1 MKRLT
6 ALVLAIGVLAAAC
19 SSTSAA
25 ETTTT
30 VTFAPIET
38 TSTVAPTTTAVP
50 ETTTTELPTTTEP
63 VDDQPPVVETAPADG
78 DVVDTFKVEFVGTT
92 EPEAQVTV
100 NGGPV
105 ELDAE
110 GSFTVMLASDLGTN
124 DVVIE
129 AADELGN
136 SGVTNVSYSF
146 EPEDGWIA
154 AVGDSVMLGS
164 KDELEKRIGPGTVDA
179 TVSRQ
184 FGDAPSLVSRLL
196 ARPVPPQVI
205 VVHLGTNGPV
215 QERHFEALM
224 EIAADVPLMVFINA
238 HVPTRNW
245 ESTTNSEL
253 AAGVERYD
261 NAVLVDWHTPTKGR
275 SDLFAADNF
284 HPKQPGRVIY
294 AELVAEAIF
303 PNWEP
308 LEGSS

>member
-6 ALVLAIGVLAAAC
+6 AFVLASGVIAAAC
-19 SSTSAA
+19 SSSSAA

-30 VTFAPIET
+30 DTFAPIET
-38 TSTVAPTTTAVP
+38 TTTVAPETTVAA
-50 ETTTTELPTTTEP
+50 ETTTSEATTTTEP
-63 VDDQPPVVETAPADG
+63 VDDQSPVVETTPADG
-78 DVVDTFKVEFVGTT
+78 DVIDTYMVEFVGTT
-92 EPEAQVTV
+92 EPGAEVAV
-100 NGGPV
+100 NGEPV
-105 ELDAE
+105 ALDAD
-110 GSFTVMLASDLGTN
+110 GSFAVMLASDLGEN
-124 DVVIE
+124 EVSVE
-129 AADELGN
+129 AADDLGN
-136 SGVTNVSYSF
+136 SETSKVTYTF

-154 AVGDSVMLGS
+154 AIGDSVMLGS

-184 FGDAPSLVSRLL
+184 FGDAPNLVSRLL

-224 EIAADVPLMVFINA
+224 EIAAEVPLMVFINA
-238 HVPTRNW
+238 HVPTRSW

-294 AELVAEAIF
+294 AELVAEAVY

-308 LEGSS
+308 LEG

>member
-1 MKRLT
+1 MKRLMT
-6 ALVLAIGVLAAAC
+6 LVVASGVLAAAC
-19 SSTSAA
+19 TSTSAA

-30 VTFAPIET
+30 ATFAPIET
-38 TSTVAPTTTAVP
+38 TNTVAPETTVAA
-50 ETTTTELPTTTEP
+50 ETTTTEPPTTTGP
-63 VDDQPPVVETAPADG
+63 VDDQPPAVETTPGDG
-78 DVVDTFKVEFVGTT
+78 DVVDTFMVEFVGTT

-100 NGGPV
+100 NGEPM

-110 GSFTVMLASDLGTN
+110 GSFAVMLPSDIGDN
-124 DVVIE
+124 EVSIE
-129 AADELGN
+129 AVDEVGN
-136 SGVTNVSYSF
+136 SEVRTVSYSF

-196 ARPVPPQVI
+196 ARPAPPQVI

-224 EIAADVPLMVFINA
+224 DIAADVPLMVFINA

-253 AAGVERYD
+253 AAGVDRYD

-308 LEGSS
+308 LDG

>member
-1 MKRLT
+1 MR
-6 ALVLAIGVLAAAC
+6 
-19 SSTSAA
+19 
-25 ETTTT
+25 
-30 VTFAPIET
+30 
-38 TSTVAPTTTAVP
+38 
-50 ETTTTELPTTTEP
+50 
-63 VDDQPPVVETAPADG
+63 
-78 DVVDTFKVEFVGTT
+78 
-92 EPEAQVTV
+92 
-100 NGGPV
+100 
-105 ELDAE
+105 
-110 GSFTVMLASDLGTN
+110 
-124 DVVIE
+124 
-129 AADELGN
+129 
-136 SGVTNVSYSF
+136 
-146 EPEDGWIA
+146 
-154 AVGDSVMLGS
+154 LGS
-164 KDELEKRIGPGTVDA
+164 KDELEKRIGLGTVDA

-184 FGDAPSLVSRLL
+184 FGDAPNLVSRLL

-253 AAGVERYD
+253 AAGVDRYD
-261 NAVLVDWHTPTKGR
+261 NAVLVDWHTPTEGR

-308 LEGSS
+308 LDA

>member
-6 ALVLAIGVLAAAC
+6 ALVMAFGVLAAAC
-19 SSTSAA
+19 SSSSAA

-30 VTFAPIET
+30 TSAGFAPIAT
-38 TSTVAPTTTAVP
+38 TSTVAPETTAAP
-50 ETTTTELPTTTEP
+50 ETTTTEPPTTTEP
-63 VDDQPPVVETAPADG
+63 VDDQPPVVEVTPADG
-78 DVVDTFKVEFVGTT
+78 AVVDTFMVPFGGTT
-92 EPEAQVTV
+92 EPGADVTV
-100 NGGPV
+100 NGVPM

-110 GSFTVMLASDLGTN
+110 GSFAVMLASDLGEN
-124 DVVIE
+124 DVTIE

-136 SGVTNVSYSF
+136 TGVTDVTYTF
-146 EPEDGWIA
+146 EPADGWIA
-154 AVGDSVMLGS
+154 AIGDSVMLGS

-184 FGDAPSLVSRLL
+184 FGDAPSLVSKLL

-245 ESTTNSEL
+245 ESTTNNEI
-253 AAGVERYD
+253 AAGVERHD

-303 PNWEP
+303 PNWES
-308 LEGSS
+308 LDE

>member
-1 MKRLT
+1 M
-6 ALVLAIGVLAAAC
+6 ALVLAGGVLATAC
-19 SSTSAA
+19 SSSSAA
-25 ETTTT
+25 ETTTTT

-38 TSTVAPTTTAVP
+38 TSTVAPETTATADT
-50 ETTTTELPTTTEP
+50 TTTTEPPTPTEP
-63 VDDQPPVVETAPADG
+63 VDDQPPVVETTPADG
-78 DVVDTFKVEFVGTT
+78 DVVDTFMVEFAGTT
-92 EPEAQVTV
+92 EPGAEVTV
-100 NGGPV
+100 NGEPV
-105 ELDAE
+105 ELDND
-110 GSFTVMLASDLGTN
+110 GSFAVMLASDLGENEVT
-124 DVVIE
+124 IE

-136 SGVTNVSYSF
+136 AGAANLTYTF

-154 AVGDSVMLGS
+154 AIGDSVMLGS
-164 KDELEKRIGPGTVDA
+164 KEELEKRIGPGTVDA

-184 FGDAPSLVSRLL
+184 FGDAPSLVSQLL

-224 EIAADVPLMVFINA
+224 EIAANVPLMVFINA

-253 AAGVERYD
+253 AAGVERHD

-303 PNWEP
+303 PNWES
-308 LEGSS
+308 LDG

>member
-1 MKRLT
+1 MKRLM
-6 ALVLAIGVLAAAC
+6 ALVLKGSVLAVAC
-19 SSTSAA
+19 SSSSAA

-30 VTFAPIET
+30 DSFAPIET
-38 TSTVAPTTTAVP
+38 TSTAAP
-50 ETTTTELPTTTEP
+50 ETTVAAETSTTEPPTTTEP
-63 VDDQPPVVETAPADG
+63 VDDEPPVVETTPADD
-78 DVVDTFKVEFVGTT
+78 DVIGTFKVDFVGTT
-92 EPEAQVTV
+92 EPEARVTV
-100 NGGPV
+100 NGEPV

-110 GSFTVMLASDLGTN
+110 GSFTVMLASDFGDN
-124 DVVIE
+124 EVAIE

-136 SGVTNVSYSF
+136 TGVTNVSYAF

-164 KDELEKRIGPGTVDA
+164 MEELEKRIGAGTVDA
-179 TVSRQ
+179 IVSRQ
-184 FGDAPSLVSRLL
+184 FGDAPSLVSGLL
-196 ARPVPPQVI
+196 TRSVPPQVI
-205 VVHLGTNGPV
+205 VLHLGTNGPV

-261 NAVLVDWHTPTKGR
+261 KAVLVDWPTPTEGR

-308 LEGSS
+308 LDG

>member
-1 MKRLT
+1 MKRLMT
-6 ALVLAIGVLAAAC
+6 LVVASGVLAAAC
-19 SSTSAA
+19 TSTSAA

-30 VTFAPIET
+30 ETFAPIET
-38 TSTVAPTTTAVP
+38 TSTVAP
-50 ETTTTELPTTTEP
+50 ETTLAAEPPTTEPPTTTES
-63 VDDQPPVVETAPADG
+63 VDDQPPVVETTPADG
-78 DVVDTFKVEFVGTT
+78 DVVDTFMVEFVGTT
-92 EPEAQVTV
+92 ETEAQVMV
-100 NGGPV
+100 NGEPV
-105 ELDAE
+105 ELDAD
-110 GSFTVMLASDLGTN
+110 GSFSVMLASDLGDN
-124 DVVIE
+124 EVSIEVV
-129 AADELGN
+129 DELGN
-136 SGVTNVSYSF
+136 TGATTVSYSF

-164 KDELEKRIGPGTVDA
+164 KEELEKRIGPGTVDA
-179 TVSRQ
+179 TVSQQ

-196 ARPVPPQVI
+196 ARPIPPQVI

-308 LEGSS
+308 LDS

>member
-1 MKRLT
+1 MKRLMT
-6 ALVLAIGVLAAAC
+6 LVVASGVLAAAC
-19 SSTSAA
+19 TSTSAA

-30 VTFAPIET
+30 ATFAPIET
-38 TSTVAPTTTAVP
+38 TSTVALETTVAA
-50 ETTTTELPTTTEP
+50 ETTTTEPSTTTEP
-63 VDDQPPVVETAPADG
+63 VDDQPPTVETTPADG
-78 DVVDTFKVEFVGTT
+78 DVVDTFMVEFVGTT
-92 EPEAQVTV
+92 EPEAQVMV
-100 NGGPV
+100 NGEPV
-105 ELDAE
+105 ELDAD
-110 GSFTVMLASDLGTN
+110 GSFAVMLASDLGDN
-124 DVVIE
+124 EVSIE
-129 AADELGN
+129 AVDELGN
-136 SGVTNVSYSF
+136 TGVTTVSYSF
-146 EPEDGWIA
+146 EPADGWIA

-164 KDELEKRIGPGTVDA
+164 KEELEKRIGPGTVDA

-196 ARPVPPQVI
+196 ARPIPPQVI

-253 AAGVERYD
+253 SAGVDRYD

-303 PNWEP
+303 PNWKP
-308 LEGSS
+308 LDS

>member
-1 MKRLT
+1 MT
-6 ALVLAIGVLAAAC
+6 LAVASGVLAAAC
-19 SSTSAA
+19 TSTSAA

-30 VTFAPIET
+30 ATFAPIET
-38 TSTVAPTTTAVP
+38 TSTVAPETTVAA
-50 ETTTTELPTTTEP
+50 ETTTTEPPTTTEP
-63 VDDQPPVVETAPADG
+63 VDDQPPAVETTPADG
-78 DVVDTFKVEFVGTT
+78 DVVVTFMVEFVGTT

-100 NGGPV
+100 NGEPM

-110 GSFTVMLASDLGTN
+110 GSFAVMLPSDLGDN
-124 DVVIE
+124 EVSIE
-129 AADELGN
+129 AVDELGN
-136 SGVTNVSYSF
+136 SEVTTVSYSF

-253 AAGVERYD
+253 AAGVDRYD

-284 HPKQPGRVIY
+284 HPKPPGRVIY

-308 LEGSS
+308 LDG

>member
-1 MKRLT
+1 MKRLM
-6 ALVLAIGVLAAAC
+6 AFVLAGGVLAAAC
-19 SSTSAA
+19 SSSSAA

-30 VTFAPIET
+30 DTFAPIET
-38 TSTVAPTTTAVP
+38 TTTAAPETTVAA
-50 ETTTTELPTTTEP
+50 ETTTTEPRTTTEP
-63 VDDQPPVVETAPADG
+63 IDDEPPVVETTPASG
-78 DVVDTFKVEFVGTT
+78 DVIGMFMVEFVGTT
-92 EPEAQVTV
+92 EPKARVTV
-100 NGGPV
+100 NGEPV

-110 GSFTVMLASDLGTN
+110 GSFAVMLASDLGDN
-124 DVVIE
+124 EVAIE

-136 SGVTNVSYSF
+136 TGVTKVSYSF

-164 KDELEKRIGPGTVDA
+164 KEELEKRIGPGTVDA

-205 VVHLGTNGPV
+205 VLHLGTNGPV

-253 AAGVERYD
+253 AAGVDRYD
-261 NAVLVDWHTPTKGR
+261 NAVLVDWHTPTEGR

-308 LEGSS
+308 LDG

>member
-1 MKRLT
+1 MKRLM
-6 ALVLAIGVLAAAC
+6 AGVLAVGVLAAAC

-38 TSTVAPTTTAVP
+38 TSTTAAATTTAAP
-50 ETTTTELPTTTEP
+50 ETTTTEPPTTTEP
-63 VDDQPPVVETAPADG
+63 IDDEPPVVETAPADG
-78 DVVDTFKVEFVGTT
+78 DVVDTYVVEFVGAT

-100 NGGPV
+100 NGEPV
-105 ELDAE
+105 ELDDR

-129 AADELGN
+129 ATDELGN
-136 SGVTNVSYSF
+136 TGVSNVSYSF
-146 EPEDGWIA
+146 EPDDGWIA
-154 AVGDSVMLGS
+154 AIGDSVMLGS
-164 KDELEKRIGPGTVDA
+164 KEELEKRIGSGTVDA

-184 FGDAPSLVSRLL
+184 FGDAPNLVSRLL
-196 ARPVPPQVI
+196 ARPIPPQVI

-215 QERHFEALM
+215 QERHFESLM
-224 EIAADVPLMVFINA
+224 EIAVDVPLMVFINA

-253 AAGVERYD
+253 AAGVERHD

-294 AELVAEAIF
+294 AELVAEAIY

-308 LEGSS
+308 LDG

>member
-1 MKRLT
+1 M
-6 ALVLAIGVLAAAC
+6 ALLLASGVLAAAC
-19 SSTSAA
+19 SSSSAA

-30 VTFAPIET
+30 DTFAPIET
-38 TSTVAPTTTAVP
+38 TSTVAPETTVMA
-50 ETTTTELPTTTEP
+50 ETTTSEPPTTTEP
-63 VDDQPPVVETAPADG
+63 VDDQPPAVETTPADG
-78 DVVDTFKVEFVGTT
+78 DVVDTYMVEFAGIT
-92 EPEAQVTV
+92 EPGAQVTV
-100 NGGPV
+100 NGESV
-105 ELDAE
+105 ELDTE
-110 GSFTVMLASDLGTN
+110 GSFSVMLASDLGEN
-124 DVVIE
+124 EVSVE

-136 SGVTNVSYSF
+136 SETTKLTYTF

-154 AVGDSVMLGS
+154 AIGDSVMLGS
-164 KDELEKRIGPGTVDA
+164 KDELEKRIGSGTVDA

-196 ARPVPPQVI
+196 ARPAPPQVI

-245 ESTTNSEL
+245 ESTTNSQL

-284 HPKQPGRVIY
+284 HPTQPGRVIY

-303 PNWEP
+303 PNWES
-308 LEGSS
+308 LDG

>member
-1 MKRLT
+1 MKRLM
-6 ALVLAIGVLAAAC
+6 ALVLAGGVLATAC
-19 SSTSAA
+19 SSSSAA
-25 ETTTT
+25 ENTTTT

-38 TSTVAPTTTAVP
+38 TSTVAPATTAAAD
-50 ETTTTELPTTTEP
+50 TTTTEPPTTTEP
-63 VDDQPPVVETAPADG
+63 VDDQHPVVETTPADG
-78 DVVDTFKVEFVGTT
+78 DVVDTFMVEFAGTT

-100 NGGPV
+100 NGEPV
-105 ELDAE
+105 ELDND
-110 GSFTVMLASDLGTN
+110 GSFVLMLASDLGENEVT
-124 DVVIE
+124 IE

-136 SGVTNVSYSF
+136 AGTANVTYTF

-154 AVGDSVMLGS
+154 AIGDSVMLGS
-164 KDELEKRIGPGTVDA
+164 KEELEKRIGPGTVDA

-184 FGDAPSLVSRLL
+184 FSDAPSLVSQLL

-224 EIAADVPLMVFINA
+224 EIAANVPLMVFINA

-253 AAGVERYD
+253 AAGVERHD

-303 PNWEP
+303 PNWES
-308 LEGSS
+308 LDG

>member
-1 MKRLT
+1 MKRLMT
-6 ALVLAIGVLAAAC
+6 LVVASGVLAAAC
-19 SSTSAA
+19 TSTSAA

-30 VTFAPIET
+30 ATFAPIET
-38 TSTVAPTTTAVP
+38 TSTVAPETTVAV
-50 ETTTTELPTTTEP
+50 ETTTTEQPTTTEP
-63 VDDQPPVVETAPADG
+63 VDDQPPAVVTTPADG
-78 DVVDTFKVEFVGTT
+78 DVVDTFMVEFVGTT
-92 EPEAQVTV
+92 EPEAQVAV
-100 NGGPV
+100 NGEPM
-105 ELDAE
+105 ELDSE
-110 GSFTVMLASDLGTN
+110 GSFAVLLPSDLGDN
-124 DVVIE
+124 EVSIE
-129 AADELGN
+129 AVDELGN
-136 SGVTNVSYSF
+136 SEVTTVSYSF

-184 FGDAPSLVSRLL
+184 FGDAPNLVSRLL

-245 ESTTNSEL
+245 ESTTNNEL
-253 AAGVERYD
+253 AAGVDRYD
-261 NAVLVDWHTPTKGR
+261 NAVLVDWHTPTEGR

-308 LEGSS
+308 LDA

>member
-1 MKRLT
+1 MKRLMT
-6 ALVLAIGVLAAAC
+6 LVVASGVLAAAC
-19 SSTSAA
+19 TSTSAA

-30 VTFAPIET
+30 ETFAPIET
-38 TSTVAPTTTAVP
+38 TSTVAP
-50 ETTTTELPTTTEP
+50 ETTLAAEPPTTEPPTTTES
-63 VDDQPPVVETAPADG
+63 VDDQPPVVETTPADG
-78 DVVDTFKVEFVGTT
+78 DVVDTFMVEFVGTT
-92 EPEAQVTV
+92 ETEAQVMV
-100 NGGPV
+100 NGEPV
-105 ELDAE
+105 ELDAD
-110 GSFTVMLASDLGTN
+110 GSFSVMLASDLGDN
-124 DVVIE
+124 EVSIEVV
-129 AADELGN
+129 DELGN
-136 SGVTNVSYSF
+136 TGATTVSYSF

-164 KDELEKRIGPGTVDA
+164 KEELEKRIGPGTVDA

-196 ARPVPPQVI
+196 ARPIPPQVI

-308 LEGSS
+308 LDS

>member
-1 MKRLT
+1 MKRLM
-6 ALVLAIGVLAAAC
+6 ALVVAGGVLAAAC
-19 SSTSAA
+19 SSSSAA

-30 VTFAPIET
+30 DTFAPIET
-38 TSTVAPTTTAVP
+38 TSTVAPETTVVA
-50 ETTTTELPTTTEP
+50 ETTTSEPPTTTEP
-63 VDDQPPVVETAPADG
+63 VDEQPPAVETTPADG
-78 DVVDTFKVEFVGTT
+78 DVVDTYMVEFVGTT
-92 EPEAQVTV
+92 EPGAQVTV
-100 NGGPV
+100 NGEPV

-110 GSFTVMLASDLGTN
+110 GSFSVMLASDLGEN
-124 DVVIE
+124 EVSVE

-136 SGVTNVSYSF
+136 AGVTKLTYTF

-154 AVGDSVMLGS
+154 AIGDSVMLGS

-184 FGDAPSLVSRLL
+184 FGDAPNLVSRLL
-196 ARPVPPQVI
+196 ARSVPPQVI

-224 EIAADVPLMVFINA
+224 EIAAEVPLMVFINA
-238 HVPTRNW
+238 HVPTRSW
-245 ESTTNSEL
+245 ESTTNSQL
-253 AAGVERYD
+253 AAGVERY
-261 NAVLVDWHTPTKGR
+261 NNTVLVDWHTPTKGR

-308 LEGSS
+308 LDG

>member
-6 ALVLAIGVLAAAC
+6 AFVLASGVIAAAC
-19 SSTSAA
+19 SSSSAA

-30 VTFAPIET
+30 DTFAPIET
-38 TSTVAPTTTAVP
+38 TTTVAPETTVAAETTTSEA
-50 ETTTTELPTTTEP
+50 TTTTER
-63 VDDQPPVVETAPADG
+63 VDDQPPVVETTPADG
-78 DVVDTFKVEFVGTT
+78 DVIDTYMVEFVGTT
-92 EPEAQVTV
+92 EPGAEVAV
-100 NGGPV
+100 NGEPV
-105 ELDAE
+105 ALDAD
-110 GSFTVMLASDLGTN
+110 GSFAVMLASDLGEN
-124 DVVIE
+124 EVSVE
-129 AADELGN
+129 AADALGN
-136 SGVTNVSYSF
+136 SETTKVTYMF

-154 AVGDSVMLGS
+154 AIGDSVMLGS

-184 FGDAPSLVSRLL
+184 FGDAPNLVSRLL

-224 EIAADVPLMVFINA
+224 EIAAEVPLMVFINA

-294 AELVAEAIF
+294 AELVAEAIY

-308 LEGSS
+308 LEG